1 MLPPTPTLTPT
12 RIPRRFLPAPF
23 GGAGRLPF
31 WVDLIFK
38 SAFQKN
44 RRPPLTGV
52 HRNWTNALFLESTF
66 IDQNNPKRQTAGP
79 HWGAS
84 ELGLL
89 GLAYH
94 DARRP
99 RHRWGS
105 ASRLPLAVAGADPR
119 RRPTTGAARLD
130 CHYASV
136 PRPMPSAHNA
146 TEPRA

>member
-1 MLPPTPTLTPT
+1 MPMSV
-12 RIPRRFLPAPF
+12 ASES
-23 GGAGRLPF
+23 
-31 WVDLIFK
+31 V
-38 SAFQKN
+38 
-44 RRPPLTGV
+44 
-52 HRNWTNALFLESTF
+52 LESTF